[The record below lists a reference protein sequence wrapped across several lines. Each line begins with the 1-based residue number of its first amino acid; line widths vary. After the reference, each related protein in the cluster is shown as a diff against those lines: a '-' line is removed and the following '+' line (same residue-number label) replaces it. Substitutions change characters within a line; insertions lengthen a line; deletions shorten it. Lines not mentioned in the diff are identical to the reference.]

1 MKSSSIENR
10 HETTA
15 QRIPPR
21 PAELVMSEGRAG
33 ASYPNALSFARN
45 LLRKMCRE
53 KWRIET
59 ARLDL
64 DADGRGEALYH
75 VHTGSQTF
83 HFFAISNYFPPHQKI
98 DRAFGVNWDVSA
110 AICQGEWTSERE
122 ARLRDEIPKQYDGR
136 YDNDVLCFC
145 RGNRSERIFDHVVER
160 LAEGRQPDTA
170 LLATVGYLL
179 RSTAFG
185 GNGLFGIKP
194 FAALGAG
201 HPLGRTYDV
210 QMLAA
215 YLLRAF
221 VFDLVDAM
229 AAHRGAGAAMLDRSL
244 KRYLGVGNSAGLGLI
259 PFITNHPQIVNQW
272 CATQEEAFAAALG
285 RPACAKSAARFLALL
300 ERACAYFGA
309 EQRDGNGVFADYDR
323 MRRDLLVV
331 LAEARPLLTTA
342 LSTPLPWQEVLTRI
356 TPEAAHAEVT
366 EILLGLVLEL
376 HDDLIARY
384 EARLDVEEIIDID
397 PAMSATRLATI
408 ARRDYGWLLER
419 LTDERCDRFWYY
431 PQELP
436 YEPRRGMRGKARGYE
451 VETSMDVPLKIA
463 ALMAALDDAKAG
475 ISVGELL
482 AERPDLAVIAARVQ
496 SLQDR
501 PYAELR
507 MNSLSAQFSPFA
519 ACRFVLA
526 FYGMEKYD
534 PRLPRSTKGAL
545 MQGAP
550 LIDELD
556 LASLGDWPFPVPP
569 DLGTGSGTAQGLP
582 PLRALELPEI
592 SIKALARPDRP
603 HPVPAERHSPVNI
616 YAQEFDKLLVRICLG
631 AGLPLACAEEAAAAA
646 LLGLACGRPEIE
658 ALLALLLRLVA
669 DGTPRLRTPHCL
681 DAGGLPA
688 CAIAPR
694 AVDLACGQARA
705 GGTVRLL
712 IENAAPSP
720 LLFAAPIRAA
730 DRGFLTAVA
739 DPARQRLHVAGPGT
753 QGSWYTAVT
762 GITPGWAAEAA
773 RKADALQ
780 VICSYPRDGMTM
792 EHALAE
798 LGAQEAA
805 SDWSL
810 SSAQLSRIRRDVT
823 THGVPLPHDTLEML
837 RAAAMKALVPE
848 TAETAISP

>member
-1 MKSSSIENR
+1 
-10 HETTA
+10 
-15 QRIPPR
+15 
-21 PAELVMSEGRAG
+21 MSEGRAG

-75 VHTGSQTF
+75 VHAGAQTL
-83 HFFAISNYFPPHQKI
+83 HFFVISNYFPPNQKV

-110 AICQGEWTSERE
+110 AICQGEWTIERE

-221 VFDLVDAM
+221 VFDLADAM
-229 AAHRGAGAAMLDRSL
+229 AAHRGSSAATLGRSL
-244 KRYLGVGNSAGLGLI
+244 KRYLGIGNSAGLGLI

-272 CATQEEAFAAALG
+272 CESHEEAFAAALG
-285 RPACAKSAARFLALL
+285 RPAGGRSAARFVALL
-300 ERACAYFGA
+300 ERACAYFGS
-309 EQRDGNGVFADYDR
+309 ERRDGNGVFADYDTI
-323 MRRDLLVV
+323 RRDLVAA
-331 LAEARPLLTTA
+331 LAEARPLLTRAMSTR
-342 LSTPLPWQEVLTRI
+342 LSWHEVLARI
-356 TPEAAHAEVT
+356 TPTATHAEVT

-376 HDDLIARY
+376 HDDLIAEY
-384 EARLDVEEIIDID
+384 EARLDVEEHIEID
-397 PAMSATRLATI
+397 PAMSATRLAAI
-408 ARRDYGWLLER
+408 IRRDYGWLLER
-419 LTDERCDRFWYY
+419 LAGERCDRFWYY
-431 PQELP
+431 PRESP
-436 YEPRRGMRGKARGYE
+436 YEPRRGVRGKARGYE
-451 VETSMDVPLKIA
+451 VETSMDIPLKIA
-463 ALMAALDDAKAG
+463 ALTKALEGARAG
-475 ISVGELL
+475 LSVGELL
-482 AERPDLAVIAARVQ
+482 VERPDLAVIAARIQ

-507 MNSLSAQFSPFA
+507 MNSLSGEFSPFA

-556 LASLGDWPFPVPP
+556 RDSHGDWPFPIPP
-569 DLGTGSGTAQGLP
+569 DLGIGSGTAQDLP
-582 PLRALELPEI
+582 PLRALEHPEI
-592 SIKALARPDRP
+592 SIKTLARSDRP
-603 HPVPAERHSPVNI
+603 HPVPPDRRASVNV

-631 AGLPLACAEEAAAAA
+631 AGLPLACAEETAAAA

-658 ALLALLLRLVA
+658 PLLALLERLVA
-669 DGTPRLRTPHCL
+669 DGTPRLRAPQCL
-681 DAGGLPA
+681 DASGLPA
-688 CAIAPR
+688 CAMTPR
-694 AVDLACGQARA
+694 AVDLACGRARA
-705 GGTVRLL
+705 GDTIRLL
-712 IENAAPSP
+712 IENTAPSP
-720 LLFAAPIRAA
+720 LLFAAPIGGA

-739 DPARQRLHVAGPGT
+739 DPTRQRVHIAGPGKH
-753 QGSWYTAVT
+753 GSWYAGVT
-762 GITPGWAAEAA
+762 GIVPSWAADAEQ
-773 RKADALQ
+773 KADALQ
-780 VICSYPRDGMTM
+780 VICSYPGDRVTM
-792 EHALAE
+792 EHALAD
-798 LGAQEAA
+798 LGAPEA
-805 SDWSL
+805 SIDWSL
-810 SSAQLSRIRRDVT
+810 SSAQLSHIRQDVT
-823 THGVPLPHDTLEML
+823 TLGVALPHDALETL
-837 RAAAMKALVPE
+837 RAAAIKALVPE
-848 TAETAISP
+848 AAEALFATGG